1 MVPYNRGATGLLN
14 RGEQGG
20 KEASERHDPITNC
33 TRHLNLDL
41 STRLEGPTLPFT
53 DSFTHVFYSLVV
65 AFFTCASGST
75 PQDEHQDT
83 GRGRGRYRWN
93 SVTFGSSRSVSWHH
107 ALPHKPPQP
116 HCTLQPCRRNR
127 PSSFSASLKPLSASL
142 HPPHPC
148 PKLPSKNILR
158 YRISNHLR
166 LSPVAPRPA
175 RRGHPRPFYLLR
187 GLIQRLKLFQKVQHL
202 CLGAAP
208 LPQSHWR
215 LAPLILG
222 FEVGAQRHQHL
233 HLSTD

>member
-1 MVPYNRGATGLLN
+1 M
-14 RGEQGG
+14 
-20 KEASERHDPITNC
+20 
-33 TRHLNLDL
+33 
-41 STRLEGPTLPFT
+41 STK
-53 DSFTHVFYSLVV
+53 
-65 AFFTCASGST
+65 A
-75 PQDEHQDT
+75 QDEDEV
-83 GRGRGRYRWN
+83 GI
-93 SVTFGSSRSVSWHH
+93 SAVSLEFGCIWFIPVRFV
-107 ALPHKPPQP
+107 APCTVPKP

-127 PSSFSASLKPLSASL
+127 PSSFSASLKLLSASL